1 VLFTFAE
8 ILAMCDY
15 SLEHQIS
22 RPAQVGDRLQTTG
35 FQHSTTRGFASC
47 SNLDVAVCLMP
58 GTEIAFDAPVMEEG
72 LFGLNFRPISAGATT
87 ARFRH
92 IDEDLPHAHHDALE
106 FPDGKIVLLTRLRP
120 GQRATVL
127 QLPNEKTPGKREAEI
142 ETREQITMQ
151 DA

>member
-1 VLFTFAE
+1 
-8 ILAMCDY
+8 MCDY

-58 GTEIAFDAPVMEEG
+58 GTEIAFDGPVMEEG

-120 GQRATVL
+120 GQRASVL
-127 QLPNEKTPGKREAEI
+127 QLPADGEVKPRRTAEARRQSSARASELTP
-142 ETREQITMQ
+142 
-151 DA
+151 

>member
-1 VLFTFAE
+1 
-8 ILAMCDY
+8 
-15 SLEHQIS
+15 
-22 RPAQVGDRLQTTG
+22 
-35 FQHSTTRGFASC
+35 
-47 SNLDVAVCLMP
+47 MP

-127 QLPNEKTPGKREAEI
+127 QLPADGEVKPYRRSKVQTRTT
-142 ETREQITMQ
+142 TRERELTP
-151 DA
+151 